1 MQPVHRHFHVSC
13 LLVWMMLT
21 AALLRPAPLW
31 GEEEP
36 LRALPDA
43 EESDLYYSAMLKSI
57 ELDRSRW
64 KPFSRSPESG
74 PWFYDTQGL
83 TRKGKTV
90 TVPVTVYPHPKR
102 TELYRSVY
110 PDHSK
115 IRKIEFITEIDCAKK
130 SYRQPEIRV
139 YGYYRDL
146 LAEYRTKEKKQPFS
160 PIKSGTTTDTL
171 RTNVCPAERKK
182 R

>member
-1 MQPVHRHFHVSC
+1 MPSLQQHFRYGRLLAWLLLSVTLLQPGP
-13 LLVWMMLT
+13 
-21 AALLRPAPLW
+21 LR
-31 GEEEP
+31 GEDEP
-36 LRALPDA
+36 LRAVPDA

-57 ELDRSRW
+57 ELDRGRW
-64 KPFSRSPESG
+64 KPFSRTPESG

-83 TRKGKTV
+83 VRKGKTV
-90 TVPVTVYPHPKR
+90 TVSVTVYPHPNR
-102 TELYRSVY
+102 TDLYRSVY
-110 PDHSK
+110 ADHTK
-115 IRKIEFITEIDCAKK
+115 IRKIDFITEIDCAKK

-146 LAEYRTKEKKQPFS
+146 LAEYRTRERKQPFS
-160 PIKSGTTTDTL
+160 PIRPGTTTDTL

>member
-1 MQPVHRHFHVSC
+1 MPSLQRHC
-13 LLVWMMLT
+13 RYGLLLT
-21 AALLRPAPLW
+21 WLVLAAALLRPGPIR
-31 GEEEP
+31 GEDEP
-36 LRALPDA
+36 VRALPDD
-43 EESDLYYSAMLKSI
+43 EGSDLYYNAMLKSI

-83 TRKGKTV
+83 GRKGKTV

-110 PDHSK
+110 PDHTK
-115 IRKIEFITEIDCAKK
+115 IRKIDFTTEIDCAKK
-130 SYRQPEIRV
+130 TYRQPEIRV

-160 PIKSGTTTDTL
+160 PIKPGTTTDTL